1 MKSSY
6 NLFENVNGEATVEN
20 SMELPRNTDIEV
32 SHDPAIPFMG
42 LGPEKVTWN
51 LLSRVWPFATPWSIQ
66 FMEFTR
72 PEHWSG

>member
-42 LGPEKVTWN
+42 LGPEKVK
-51 LLSRVWPFATPWSIQ
+51 
-66 FMEFTR
+66 
-72 PEHWSG
+72 